1 VTHLIAGAPG
11 DNGGHA
17 APPVV
22 TMIKR
27 FGTTVRAEPPPDER
41 EDEPGKWHLCVVS
54 SPDAE
59 SVGKAFPLVAR
70 ETRVGRD
77 PEPGPHVRVVISDDR
92 ISRLH
97 AAVINDGRN
106 ARIADCESSNG
117 LFVDGRRVGETVLE
131 AGSVVRLGDS
141 LLVAMRGPPAPEDDA
156 GGLEM
161 VGRSPLLADIREVIR
176 RIAPSTLPVLITGE
190 TGTGK
195 EVVAAAVHRESRR
208 AGAFVPVNCAALPA
222 NLVESMLFGHRKG
235 AFTGATTDQEGAFAR
250 ADGGTLFL
258 DEVGELT
265 LEAQPKLLRVLEDGE
280 VTPVGANRPT
290 RCASRLVTATNVP
303 LERAVGNGRFRQDLF
318 ARLAGVQLETPPLR
332 DRIEDVPAL
341 FTHFLPEALR
351 TRPASADFVE
361 GLLLHP
367 WPQNVRE
374 LGKLAERL
382 SVLHRAVPRWELAM
396 LDEPMRR
403 RVIDRAA
410 EALEGAPLDGPPSRE
425 ELLALLDRFDG
436 NVSLLAKHVGRN
448 RKQVYRW
455 MDDLGVS
462 RGTGRSS

>member
-1 VTHLIAGAPG
+1 M
-11 DNGGHA
+11 
-17 APPVV
+17 
-22 TMIKR
+22 MIKR
-27 FGTTVRAEPPPDER
+27 LGTTVRAELPADDS
-41 EDEPGKWHLCVVS
+41 EDELRQWHLCIVS

-59 SVGKAFPLVAR
+59 SVGRAFPLVAR
-70 ETRVGRD
+70 ETRLGRD
-77 PEPGPHVRVVISDDR
+77 PEPGPHVRIVIADDR

-97 AAVINDGRN
+97 AAVLNDGQS

-117 LFVDGRRVGETVLE
+117 LFVDGQRVANAPLE

-141 LLVAMRGPPAPEDDA
+141 LLVVMRGAPGPDEDAA
-156 GGLEM
+156 GLGM
-161 VGRSPLLADIREVIR
+161 VGRSPLLAAIREVIR
-176 RIAPSTLPVLITGE
+176 RIAASTLPVLITGE

-195 EVVAAAVHRESRR
+195 EVVATAVHHQSQR
-208 AGAFVPVNCAALPA
+208 AGAFVPINCAALPA
-222 NLVESMLFGHRKG
+222 TLVESMLFGHRKG
-235 AFTGATTDQEGAFAR
+235 SFTGASADQEGALVR

-280 VTPVGANRPT
+280 VTPVGANRSLQVN
-290 RCASRLVTATNVP
+290 ARLVTATNVP
-303 LERAVGNGRFRQDLF
+303 LEEAVTRGRFRQDLF
-318 ARLAGVQLETPPLR
+318 ARLAGVQLRTPSLR

-341 FTHFLPEALR
+341 FTHFLPEPLR
-351 TRPASADFVE
+351 ARPASADFVE
-361 GLLLHP
+361 ALLLHP

-374 LGKLAERL
+374 LAKLAERL
-382 SVLHRAVPRWELAM
+382 RILHPAAPRWELGM
-396 LDEPMRR
+396 LDEPWRR
-403 RVIDRAA
+403 RVLDRTM
-410 EALEGAPLDGPPSRE
+410 EAVEGTSLTGPPSRE
-425 ELLALLDRFDG
+425 ELLALLARFDG